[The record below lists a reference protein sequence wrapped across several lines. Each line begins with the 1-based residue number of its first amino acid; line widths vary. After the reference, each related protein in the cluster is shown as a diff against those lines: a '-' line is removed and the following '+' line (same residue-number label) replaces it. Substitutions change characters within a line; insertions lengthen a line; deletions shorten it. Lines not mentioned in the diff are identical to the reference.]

1 MSTLQV
7 NTISESTS
15 GSGVTIDGVKLKD
28 NIVET
33 DTINEKTSAAG
44 VTIDGVL
51 IKDGLVD
58 GKDVSALSAGLTE
71 YDQWN
76 LTSNI
81 TSNTDPI
88 TSGFARPTGTL
99 QTKLGTGMSH
109 SSGIWTFP
117 STGIWKVGFQIK
129 SLVNSDG
136 EIADGHIYATDD
148 NGSAWD
154 ELAVGGTGEAGS
166 GNGRGNANIWVVL
179 DIEDVSTDKVK
190 FRASFNG
197 SGEINGSSTAGL
209 SWFWFQ
215 KLAET

>member
-1 MSTLQV
+1 MSEIQV
-7 NTISESTS
+7 NTKNEYTS
-15 GSGVTIDGVKLKD
+15 ANGVTIDGV
-28 NIVET
+28 
-33 DTINEKTSAAG
+33 S
-44 VTIDGVL
+44 

-58 GKDVSALSAGLTE
+58 GKDVSSLSAGLTE

-81 TSNTDPI
+81 TTNTDPI

-117 STGIWKVGFQIK
+117 STGIWQVGFHLK

-136 EIADGHIYATDD
+136 EIADGHIYTTDD
-148 NGSAWD
+148 NGSNWD
-154 ELAVGGTGEAGS
+154 EVASGGTGEAGS
-166 GNGRGNANIWVVL
+166 GNGRGIGTIWVVI
-179 DIEDVSTDKVK
+179 DVEDTSTDKVY

-197 SGEINGSSTAGL
+197 SGEINGSSTTGV
-209 SWFWFQ
+209 SWFWFK

>member
-1 MSTLQV
+1 MSSEIKV
-7 NTISESTS
+7 DTISEKTS
-15 GSGVTIDGVKLKD
+15 AGGVTID
-28 NIVET
+28 
-33 DTINEKTSAAG
+33 S
-44 VTIDGVL
+44 VL

-58 GKDVSALSAGLTE
+58 GKDVSSLSAGLTE

-81 TSNTDPI
+81 TTNTDPI

-117 STGIWKVGFQIK
+117 STGIWQVGFHLK

-136 EIADGHIYATDD
+136 EIADGHIYTTDD

-154 ELAVGGTGEAGS
+154 EVASGGTGEAGS
-166 GNGRGNANIWVVL
+166 GNGRGIGTIWVVI
-179 DIEDVSTDKVK
+179 DVEDVSTDKVY

-197 SGEINGSSTAGL
+197 SGEINGSSTTGV
-209 SWFWFQ
+209 SWFWFK

>member
-7 NTISESTS
+7 NTINESTS
-15 GSGVTIDGVKLKD
+15 
-28 NIVET
+28 
-33 DTINEKTSAAG
+33 TSG

-58 GKDVSALSAGLTE
+58 GKDVSAITSGITE
-71 YDQWN
+71 YDQWD

-109 SSGIWTFP
+109 SSGVWTFP
-117 STGIWKVGFQIK
+117 STGIWQVGFQFK
-129 SLVNSDG
+129 SLVNADG
-136 EIADGHIYATDD
+136 EIADGHIYATDN
-148 NGSAWD
+148 NGTDWD
-154 ELAVGGTGEAGS
+154 EIAVGGTGEAGS
-166 GNGRGNANIWVVL
+166 GNGRGNASIWVML
-179 DIEDVSTDKVK
+179 DIEDVSTDKVY

-197 SGEINGSSTAGL
+197 SGEINGASTVSI
-209 SWFWFQ
+209 SWFWFK

>member
-1 MSTLQV
+1 MSSEIKV
-7 NTISESTS
+7 DTIS
-15 GSGVTIDGVKLKD
+15 
-28 NIVET
+28 
-33 DTINEKTSAAG
+33 EKTSAAG

-71 YDQWN
+71 YDQWD

-81 TSNTDPI
+81 TTGANPI

-109 SSGIWTFP
+109 SSGVWTFP
-117 STGIWKVGFQIK
+117 STGIWQVGFQFK
-129 SLVNSDG
+129 SLVNADG
-136 EIADGHIYATDD
+136 EIADGHIYATDN
-148 NGSAWD
+148 NGTAWD
-154 ELAVGGTGEAGS
+154 EIALGGTGEAGS
-166 GNGRGNANIWVVL
+166 GNGRGNASIWVVL
-179 DIEDVSTDKVK
+179 DIEDVSNDKVY

-197 SGEINGSSTAGL
+197 SGEINGASDKSI
-209 SWFWFQ
+209 SWFWFK

>member
-1 MSTLQV
+1 MSSELKV
-7 NTISESTS
+7 DTIS
-15 GSGVTIDGVKLKD
+15 
-28 NIVET
+28 
-33 DTINEKTSAAG
+33 EKTSAAG
-44 VTIDGVL
+44 VTVDGVL

-81 TSNTDPI
+81 TTNTDPI

-117 STGIWKVGFQIK
+117 STGIWQVGFQIR

-154 ELAVGGTGEAGS
+154 EVAVGGTGEAGS
-166 GNGRGNANIWVVL
+166 GNGRGGTNIWVVL

-197 SGEINGSSTAGL
+197 SGEINGSSSVGL
-209 SWFWFQ
+209 SWFWFK

>member
-1 MSTLQV
+1 MSEIQV
-7 NTISESTS
+7 NTINEYTS
-15 GSGVTIDGVKLKD
+15 ANGVTIDGV
-28 NIVET
+28 
-33 DTINEKTSAAG
+33 S
-44 VTIDGVL
+44 

-81 TSNTDPI
+81 TTNTDPI

-117 STGIWKVGFQIK
+117 STGIWQVGFHLK

-136 EIADGHIYATDD
+136 EIADGHIYTTDD
-148 NGSAWD
+148 NGSNWD
-154 ELAVGGTGEAGS
+154 EVASGGTGEAGS
-166 GNGRGNANIWVVL
+166 GNGRGIGTIWVVI
-179 DIEDVSTDKVK
+179 DVEDVSTDKVYFK
-190 FRASFNG
+190 ASFNG
-197 SGEINGSSTAGL
+197 SGEINGSSTTGV
-209 SWFWFQ
+209 SWFWFK

>member
-1 MSTLQV
+1 MSEIQV
-7 NTISESTS
+7 NTINEYTS
-15 GSGVTIDGVKLKD
+15 ANGVTIDGV
-28 NIVET
+28 
-33 DTINEKTSAAG
+33 S
-44 VTIDGVL
+44 

-117 STGIWKVGFQIK
+117 STGIWQVGFHLK

-136 EIADGHIYATDD
+136 EIADGHIYTTDD
-148 NGSAWD
+148 NGSNWD
-154 ELAVGGTGEAGS
+154 EVASGGTGEAGS
-166 GNGRGNANIWVVL
+166 GNGRGIGTIWVVI
-179 DIEDVSTDKVK
+179 DVEDVSTDKVY

-197 SGEINGSSTAGL
+197 SGEINGSSTTGV
-209 SWFWFQ
+209 SWFWFK

>member
-1 MSTLQV
+1 MSEIQV
-7 NTISESTS
+7 NTINEYTS
-15 GSGVTIDGVKLKD
+15 ANGVTIDGV
-28 NIVET
+28 
-33 DTINEKTSAAG
+33 S
-44 VTIDGVL
+44 

-81 TSNTDPI
+81 TTNTDPI

-117 STGIWKVGFQIK
+117 STGIWQVGFQIR
-129 SLVNSDG
+129 SLVNGDG
-136 EIADGHIYATDD
+136 EIARGHIYTTDD

-154 ELAVGGTGEAGS
+154 EVASGGTGEAGS
-166 GNGRGNANIWVVL
+166 GNGRGIGTIWVVI
-179 DIEDVSTDKVK
+179 DVEDVSTDKVY

-197 SGEINGSSTAGL
+197 SGEVSGSSDKGV
-209 SWFWFQ
+209 SWFWFK

>member
-1 MSTLQV
+1 MSEIQV
-7 NTISESTS
+7 NTINEYTS
-15 GSGVTIDGVKLKD
+15 ANGVTIDGV
-28 NIVET
+28 
-33 DTINEKTSAAG
+33 S
-44 VTIDGVL
+44 

-81 TSNTDPI
+81 TTNTDPI

-117 STGIWKVGFQIK
+117 STGIWQVGFHLK

-136 EIADGHIYATDD
+136 EIADGHIYTTDD
-148 NGSAWD
+148 NGSNWD
-154 ELAVGGTGEAGS
+154 EVASGGTGEAGS
-166 GNGRGNANIWVVL
+166 GNGRGIGTIWVVI
-179 DIEDVSTDKVK
+179 DVEDVSTDKVY

-197 SGEINGSSTAGL
+197 SGEINGSSTTGV
-209 SWFWFQ
+209 SWFWFK

>member
-1 MSTLQV
+1 MSEIQV
-7 NTISESTS
+7 NTINEYTS
-15 GSGVTIDGVKLKD
+15 ANGVTIDGV
-28 NIVET
+28 
-33 DTINEKTSAAG
+33 S
-44 VTIDGVL
+44 

-58 GKDVSALSAGLTE
+58 GKDVSSLSAGLTE

-81 TSNTDPI
+81 TTNTDPI

-117 STGIWKVGFQIK
+117 STGIWQVGFHLK

-136 EIADGHIYATDD
+136 EIADGHIYTTDD
-148 NGSAWD
+148 NGSNWD
-154 ELAVGGTGEAGS
+154 EVASGGTGEAGS
-166 GNGRGNANIWVVL
+166 GNGRGIGTIWVVI
-179 DIEDVSTDKVK
+179 DVEDTSTDKVY

-197 SGEINGSSTAGL
+197 SGEINGSSTTGV
-209 SWFWFQ
+209 SWFWFK

>member
-1 MSTLQV
+1 MTSQIKVDSVL
-7 NTISESTS
+7 ES
-15 GSGVTIDGVKLKD
+15 
-28 NIVET
+28 
-33 DTINEKTSAAG
+33 TSAAG
-44 VTIDGVL
+44 VTVDGVL

-117 STGIWKVGFQIK
+117 ATGIYKVEAHW
-129 SLVNSDG
+129 SLQNSSSASTWCDMDILFAQDG
-136 EIADGHIYATDD
+136 TNYNAMSRSVVSVPVAGQYSQPITTLIVDVFD
-148 NGSAWD
+148 N
-154 ELAVGGTGEAGS
+154 
-166 GNGRGNANIWVVL
+166 
-179 DIEDVSTDKVK
+179 
-190 FRASFNG
+190 
-197 SGEINGSSTAGL
+197 
-209 SWFWFQ
+209 SW
-215 KLAET
+215 